1 MIKDETLK
9 AFSPEA
15 GAAEIIQMYKPP
27 IFINKQTH
35 QKKKKKTQAERIEKK
50 LLYCPS
56 KIQNIQDN

>member
-9 AFSPEA
+9 AFSSEA

-35 QKKKKKTQAERIEKK
+35 QKKKKRKNPKQKG
-50 LLYCPS
+50 
-56 KIQNIQDN
+56 